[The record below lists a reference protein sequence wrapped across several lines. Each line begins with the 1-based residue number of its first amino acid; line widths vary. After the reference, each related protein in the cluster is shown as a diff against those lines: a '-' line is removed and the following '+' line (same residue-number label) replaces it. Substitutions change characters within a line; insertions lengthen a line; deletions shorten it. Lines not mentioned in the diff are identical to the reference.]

1 MRIAIL
7 FWFLLAS
14 IAWAQTGQEVLKEEV
29 QDWSEWAAG
38 EARLPGYA
46 LAIVKD
52 GKPIVMKA
60 FGKADCE
67 KGTEFTVNTAIP
79 LGSTGTLFN
88 AIVALQMVER
98 GELKLDGLVECLRP
112 KAVTLRHILG
122 QASGLEEFAAADK
135 FDPGAPQ
142 KFDDLVDS
150 ALARSVTAGEIFT
163 DTDSNWLVL
172 KHEIERASGKKLDEL
187 LQSRIITPLK
197 LPNANPLNSTK
208 AKSYFVEE
216 NIRSLALMEHESLK
230 SLKGFQMVASL
241 ADFVKFDQ
249 AVNAGQLLKKE
260 TWALASTPVKLK
272 NGESEFGLGFDVTP
286 FMEDLKWFGRAGGID
301 GFVSSYIRVPSKKL
315 GIIFLGN
322 AGQVD
327 PILAAKI
334 VLEFYLADEDLR
346 ANG

>member
-1 MRIAIL
+1 M
-7 FWFLLAS
+7 AS
-14 IAWAQTGQEVLKEEV
+14 VTWAQSGQEVLKEEI

-38 EARLPGYA
+38 EARLPGYG

-60 FGKADCE
+60 YGKADAE

-79 LGSTGTLFN
+79 LGSTGTMFN
-88 AIVALQMVER
+88 AILALQMVER

-122 QASGLEEFAAADK
+122 QASGLEDFASADK
-135 FDPGAPQ
+135 FEPGAPQ
-142 KFDDLVDS
+142 TFDVLVDS
-150 ALARSVTAGEIFT
+150 ALARSVTAGEIFA
-163 DTDSNWLVL
+163 DSDSNWLVL

-187 LQSRIITPLK
+187 LQSRIINPLK

-208 AKSYFVEE
+208 AKSYFVED
-216 NIRSLALMEHESLK
+216 NIRSVALSEHATIKE
-230 SLKGFQMVASL
+230 LKGFQMAASL
-241 ADFVKFDQ
+241 ADMVKFDQ
-249 AVNAGQLLKKE
+249 AINAGHLLKKE
-260 TWALASTPVKLK
+260 TWTLASTPVKLK
-272 NGESEFGLGFDVTP
+272 TGESEFGLGFDVTP
-286 FMEDLKWFGRAGGID
+286 FMEDLKWFGRAGGTD
-301 GFVSSYIRVPSKKL
+301 GFVSCYIRVPSKKL

-327 PILAAKI
+327 PMMAAKI